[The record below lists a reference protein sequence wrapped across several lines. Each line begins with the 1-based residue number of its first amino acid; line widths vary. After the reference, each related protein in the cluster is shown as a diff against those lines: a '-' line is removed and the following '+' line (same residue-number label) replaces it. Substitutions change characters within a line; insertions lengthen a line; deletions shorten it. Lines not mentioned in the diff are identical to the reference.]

1 MHSPSCTSCFARLCV
16 TVEDMATGSTE
27 SIPSCTSRYLLDYPE
42 VGLPTRVPQN
52 ADTLRSGDLPP
63 SLQYLDLENFIRQLR
78 TVLHATKWD
87 LHLRNYLYLTREVV
101 SHATLSYIREK
112 RASVPSSAHT
122 KRAPPG
128 TESLHDEATI
138 GSRSTP
144 DPVEFESAIAPQLST
159 NLFRSQNRPSTTSVE
174 EPPGTGSLHDEVIL
188 RSGDL

>member
-1 MHSPSCTSCFARLCV
+1 MPPLARAGMHSPSCTSCFARLCV
-16 TVEDMATGSTE
+16 TVEGMATGSTE

-101 SHATLSYIREK
+101 SHATLSYIRENEQVF
-112 RASVPSSAHT
+112 RPQ
-122 KRAPPG
+122 P
-128 TESLHDEATI
+128 
-138 GSRSTP
+138 TP
-144 DPVEFESAIAPQLST
+144 RGRLRGLNPFT
-159 NLFRSQNRPSTTSVE
+159 TRP
-174 EPPGTGSLHDEVIL
+174 
-188 RSGDL
+188 R